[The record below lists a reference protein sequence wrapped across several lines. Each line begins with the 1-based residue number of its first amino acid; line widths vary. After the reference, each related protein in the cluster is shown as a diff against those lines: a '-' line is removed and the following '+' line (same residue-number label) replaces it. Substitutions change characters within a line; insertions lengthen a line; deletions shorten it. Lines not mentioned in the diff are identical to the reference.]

1 MKLPLSIVLSFALVA
16 CGEKEPETTTED
28 YSAYCGE
35 SPDNNLIADDADCD
49 GTLTADDCDDND
61 AASLTTAEDGD
72 CDGTLTA
79 DDCDDTDAGS
89 TIMAE
94 DGDCDGTLTA
104 DDCDDDDAS
113 STIIAEDGDCD
124 GTLSADDCDD
134 ADASSTII
142 AEDADCDGALTADD
156 CDDNNP
162 YAYPGSGANEVN
174 QAEGLCYTDADGDGY
189 ADAGTVAGSVD
200 VSCYLLE
207 MTDSFGDGW
216 DGNSIEVFEDG
227 VSTGT
232 YANEDLDDSNGRE
245 TQTVQHCLDSATAS
259 VEFVFNDGSWDSE
272 VEFNLYYDDG
282 LDGVWIGY
290 GEGDGSNNF
299 VWEDTTT
306 ADGEVFYTETAPLPA
321 VDIYGIDCDDSDATL
336 SPGIDGDSDGFS
348 VCDDC
353 DDANVDINPA
363 AEEEYYDGIDADC
376 DGMSD
381 YDMDMDG
388 YDSSEYLGDCSD
400 TTLMNQWDC
409 EEAGTCSDTQYT
421 DQWDCEDAAETW
433 TSAGNTWTA
442 IGDDCDDDDE
452 DVHPLLNEADPTACY
467 EDDDGDGWGDADP
480 WNDAAVAGTDCYDS
494 AYTSASPYTYP
505 GAAYN
510 ESDID
515 GDGVDDCT
523 TDMDEDGYGDSDA
536 YYADVDGT
544 DCDDD
549 DAAIN
554 PSVDGDGDNVDACND
569 CDDTD
574 SSLQGGFGY
583 WDGDADGYGDQDD
596 DGMLMCDF
604 TVDSDSD
611 GVPDYST
618 NNDDCDDDD
627 DMMSPGYD
635 GDGDGYATCA
645 DANGLVDCDDSDE
658 FTFPG
663 AGFNE
668 AGYVAGDYSTYE
680 CLTDADEDGYA
691 FGESLACYT
700 FALTDSFGDGWNG
713 GMNLEVFADGVSAG
727 TATVHA
733 SWDGGNGDDEETTI
747 CVDDGAAV
755 TLVFNDDSWAS
766 EIGGEI
772 FGTDGSSLGT
782 ISGTGG
788 GSFQTQSITF
798 DGMDYFDG
806 ETFFSE
812 TAVANIVGGTDS
824 DDSDASVH

>member
-16 CGEKEPETTTED
+16 CGEKKPETKPED

-49 GTLTADDCDDND
+49 GTLAADDCDDND
-61 AASLTTAEDGD
+61 AASLTIAEDGD

-79 DDCDDTDAGS
+79 DDCDDN
-89 TIMAE
+89 
-94 DGDCDGTLTA
+94 
-104 DDCDDDDAS
+104 DDA

-162 YAYPGSGANEVN
+162 YAYPGSGANEAE
-174 QAEGLCYTDADGDGY
+174 QSEGLCYTDADGDGY
-189 ADAGTVAGSVD
+189 GDAGTVAGSINA
-200 VSCYLLE
+200 SCYLLE
-207 MTDSFGDGW
+207 LTDTYGDGW
-216 DGNSIEVFEDG
+216 GTFSPNEIEVFEDG
-227 VSTGT
+227 VSVAV
-232 YANEDLDDSNGRE
+232 YQNENLDGIYNNTPQGE
-245 TQTVQHCLDSATAS
+245 TQWITHCPDSASTS
-259 VEFVFNDGSWDSE
+259 IDFVFNEGSLTDE
-272 VEFNLYYDDG
+272 VEFALYYDDG
-282 LDGVWIGY
+282 QGGILIADGY
-290 GEGDGSNNF
+290 GEDDSVVFDG
-299 VWEDTTT
+299 VTY
-306 ADGEVFYTETAPLPA
+306 ADGEVFYTEALPLQIQL
-321 VDIYGIDCDDSDATL
+321 DIYGTDCDDADATL
-336 SPGIDGDSDGFS
+336 SPGTDGDGDGFS

-353 DDANVDINPA
+353 DDTNADINPDV
-363 AEEEYYDGIDADC
+363 EEEYYDGIDADC

-388 YDSSEYLGDCSD
+388 YDSSEYLGSCSD

-421 DQWDCEDAAETW
+421 DQWDCEYASETW

-442 IGDDCDDDDE
+442 IGDDCDDDDD

-467 EDDDGDGWGDADP
+467 EDDDGDGWGDDDP

-494 AYTSASPYTYP
+494 AYGSTAPSTYP

-523 TDMDEDGYGDSDA
+523 TDIDGDGYGDSDA

-554 PSVDGDGDNVDACND
+554 PSVDGDSDNVDVCND

-574 SSLQGGFGY
+574 PSLQGGFGY
-583 WDGDADGYGDQDD
+583 WDDDADGYGDQDD

-618 NNDDCDDDD
+618 NNLDCDDDD

-635 GDGDGYATCA
+635 GDGDGYGTCA

-700 FALTDSFGDGWNG
+700 FALTDSWGDGWGN
-713 GMNLEVFADGVSAG
+713 MNLEVFADGVSAG
-727 TATVHA
+727 SATVH
-733 SWDGGNGDDEETTI
+733 SVSNGGNGDDEETTI

-755 TLVFNDDSWAS
+755 TFVFNDSSWAS

-782 ISGTGG
+782 ISGTGDS
-788 GSFQTQSITF
+788 SFQTQSITF
-798 DGMDYFDG
+798 GGMDYFDG